1 MPDLHSIIVE
11 PIVTEKSSLLRAD
24 SVYVFKVL
32 KDSSKSQIRDAVEKA
47 FGVTVDAVN
56 TTKVRGKSR
65 TMGRHIGRTSGWK
78 KAYVRLKQGDKIKQ
92 LEVGS

>member
-11 PIVTEKSSLLRAD
+11 PVITEKSSLLRAE

-32 KDSSKSQIRDAVEKA
+32 KQASKSQIRDAVEKA

-56 TTKVRGKSR
+56 TTKVRGKAR
-65 TMGRHIGRTSGWK
+65 ATGRHIGRTASWK

-92 LEVGS
+92 LEVGA